1 MSGVVDDKKIV
12 GTELLQLRGK
22 SSVDAG
28 LSRLLILQID
38 DLRLGHA
45 ALPENI
51 DERVVSPILDRK
63 RPEPV
68 RIFSTENADSEDPR
82 VRWLT
87 AKIFGSG
94 RGGN

>member
-1 MSGVVDDKKIV
+1 MSGVVHDKKIV
-12 GTELLQLRGK
+12 GPELLQLRGK

-28 LSRLLILQID
+28 RSPLLILQID
-38 DLRLGHA
+38 DLRLGQA
-45 ALPENI
+45 ALPEKI

-63 RPEPV
+63 RPEHV
-68 RIFSTENADSEDPR
+68 RIFPTENADSEDPR
-82 VRWLT
+82 VRWLP